1 MTKPLSLLEFQT
13 WFSDEESCAR
23 LLLERRWANGF
34 ICPKCGSA
42 NATSK
47 PPTGTALPTFKWAR
61 LTSILGWKQ
70 RQESVL
76 SQRVSGE
83 SQDGGTAA
91 DHQIIGLKVK
101 AKDHL

>member
-42 NATSK
+42 NATM
-47 PPTGTALPTFKWAR
+47 
-61 LTSILGWKQ
+61 LTSRAFTYAC
-70 RQESVL
+70 RQCGAHTSV
-76 SQRVSGE
+76 
-83 SQDGGTAA
+83 TAVMVM
-91 DHQIIGLKVK
+91 HRTKLPLPVWF
-101 AKDHL
+101 